1 MKAQDIMLQYEA
13 VVAEFDVKKLICNYC
28 DADVVV
34 EDIVLC
40 IAKHTSPK
48 WARSLSLFIKDI
60 VRGID
65 TGDPCYRVGGRA
77 EKYDFVFDE
86 DFFLGY
92 DPKKGVILRSRI

>member
-1 MKAQDIMLQYEA
+1 MKAQDIMPQYEA
-13 VVAEFDVKKLICNYC
+13 VVAEFDVKQLLCLYG

-34 EDIVLC
+34 EDIVSR
-40 IAKHTSPK
+40 IANHTSPK
-48 WARSLSLFIKDI
+48 WARGVHYSVKEI
-60 VRGID
+60 ID
-65 TGDPCYRVGGRA
+65 GVMNGSQDVCNRI